1 MSEPTA
7 KESASPNKKETRIV
21 VLSPDSNFTPETLAR
36 QVITLPITVKTTCWG
51 LILSGDSKV
60 IQQALQKIRPL
71 DPTRI
76 FTKIRGYPPGDPR
89 ICRFHR
95 GGGPRPGFHFLEFE
109 SAILP
114 LISKALECSE
124 EELSLIPEKLPEKR
138 PLSLKD
144 LKKIIDESEM

>member
-51 LILSGDSKV
+51 LILSGDSEV

-89 ICRFHR
+89 ICRLHR

-124 EELSLIPEKLPEKR
+124 EELSLIPENLSKKSPLP
-138 PLSLKD
+138 LKT
-144 LKKIIDESEM
+144 LKKIIDESEK

>member
-1 MSEPTA
+1 MNNPTS
-7 KESASPNKKETRIV
+7 KELTNPGKKETRIV

-51 LILSGDSKV
+51 LILSGDSEI

-71 DPTRI
+71 DPNRI

-89 ICRFHR
+89 ICRFQR

-114 LISKALECSE
+114 FISKALEASE
-124 EELSLIPEKLPEKR
+124 EELVLVPEKLPEKP
-138 PLSLKD
+138 PLPLKT
-144 LKKIIDESEM
+144 LKRIIDETEW